1 MRSRRGSWLLAFLL
15 CIALGTPLDL
25 GAIEAG
31 QGSSQSIR
39 DAAAKARDLLQTI
52 NMQIRDLEYAIQN
65 TGGNDSRITDSYEY
79 RDLKRSARDLSQVS
93 NEVFDLASRCG
104 ADGKKIAQ
112 NFRSSVRKLSSD
124 VNRMG
129 SATVSGFAGMS
140 INDLN
145 SDVEAIAR
153 DLQGV
158 MSVPVCSADS
168 DDESKDAEPTSKS
181 E

>member
-1 MRSRRGSWLLAFLL
+1 MRSWRDSLLLAFLL
-15 CIALGTPLDL
+15 CTALGTPLDL

-65 TGGNDSRITDSYEY
+65 TSGSASRITDSYEY
-79 RDLKRSARDLSQVS
+79 RDLKRSARDLSEVS
-93 NEVFDLASRCG
+93 NAVFDLASRCG

-112 NFRSSVRKLSSD
+112 SFRSSVRKLSSD
-124 VNRMG
+124 INRMD
-129 SATVSGFAGMS
+129 SQAAATFARMT

-158 MSVPVCSADS
+158 MSVPVCSPGAE
-168 DDESKDAEPTSKS
+168 DESKE
-181 E
+181 